1 MYHYI
6 SFVGRK
12 NRPAVLGE
20 NFTWK
25 SLINQKIPF
34 FHLPPLKCHLGRVK
48 QLSYSKVVPE
58 GTYQKALNYVLSS
71 PMF

>member
-1 MYHYI
+1 M
-6 SFVGRK
+6 
-12 NRPAVLGE
+12 PAVLGE

-34 FHLPPLKCHLGRVK
+34 YHLSPLKSHLGRVK

-58 GTYQKALNYVLSS
+58 ETTKGSE
-71 PMF
+71 F